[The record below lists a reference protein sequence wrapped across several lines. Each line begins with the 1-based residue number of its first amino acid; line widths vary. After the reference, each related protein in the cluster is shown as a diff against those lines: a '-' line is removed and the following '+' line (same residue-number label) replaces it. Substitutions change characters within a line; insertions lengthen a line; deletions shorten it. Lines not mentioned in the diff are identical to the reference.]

1 MTKLLH
7 NGPYDTFDPTKHSMW
22 CASCNGEAECDCQ
35 GIDNVIAHLT
45 GPMGRNTENNMAE
58 KPTIENGGLIDPS
71 KPWPAER
78 TYVEPGKKFD
88 SEKPPVVSGALN
100 YFPRALMA
108 VAMDSEYGFRK
119 YKKWGGWRSVPE
131 GKQRYLDADGRHMLM
146 EPIEG
151 LYDAESGLAHAQM
164 HAWDALARL
173 DKMLEDG
180 DIELRRGNE
189 IGPDGKPIPNTHRV
203 IKL

>member
-45 GPMGRNTENNMAE
+45 GPMGRNTENNMKVGSSETLAQAAVRIATE
-58 KPTIENGGLIDPS
+58 
-71 KPWPAER
+71 ER
-78 TYVEPGKKFD
+78 LAGEVGKKFD